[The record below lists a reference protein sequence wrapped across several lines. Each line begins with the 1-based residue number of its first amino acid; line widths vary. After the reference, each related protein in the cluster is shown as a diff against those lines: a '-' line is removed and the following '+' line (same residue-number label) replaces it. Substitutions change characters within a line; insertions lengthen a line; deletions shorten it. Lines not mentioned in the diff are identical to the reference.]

1 MNNKKYIS
9 LDDNPIKHPFKVPE
23 NYFESLPM
31 EIQGKLPQRQTRSF
45 SLYKKVAISSIS
57 IAAIVILLFT
67 LLKDDQLTNK
77 TTDQLLSTVSD
88 ASLIAYLDNV
98 QFDEEELF
106 NEVDTEYNFQK
117 NVISNNIEQQ
127 TLKAYE
133 DTYFTEDDLDLYDY
147 E

>member
-9 LDDNPIKHPFKVPE
+9 LDDKPIKHPFKVPE

-31 EIQGKLPQRQTRSF
+31 EIQGKLSIRKTRSF
-45 SLYKKVAISSIS
+45 SLYKKVAIGSIS
-57 IAAIVILLFT
+57 IATVVILLFT
-67 LLKDDQLTNK
+67 LFKRDHLTNK
-77 TTDQLLSTVSD
+77 TTDQLLSAVSD
-88 ASLIAYLDNV
+88 ASLIAYLDNI

-106 NEVDTEYNFQK
+106 NEVDTEYLFSK

-127 TLKAYE
+127 ALKAYE